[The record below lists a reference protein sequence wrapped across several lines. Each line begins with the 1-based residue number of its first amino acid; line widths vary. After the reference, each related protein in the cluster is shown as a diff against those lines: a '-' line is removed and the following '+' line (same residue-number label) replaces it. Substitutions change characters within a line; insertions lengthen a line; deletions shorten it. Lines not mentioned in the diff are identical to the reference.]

1 MTDEKACK
9 NGKIMNRK
17 AKIDTKKP
25 ASGTPAGHNKN

>member
-17 AKIDTKKP
+17 AKIDIKKP
-25 ASGTPAGHNKN
+25 ASIMPAGHNKN